1 MSEMLK
7 KLTVVANGKFSKLDI
22 CSDAAEYASG
32 RFGAV
37 IFVQHLYDEAI
48 NKVFKICRWWIVC
61 KVELEDKVQVSQSDL
76 QTIYKWSMLWNR

>member
-1 MSEMLK
+1 MGVICEDLGALIIQKVFTQFKRVFMSEMLK

-48 NKVFKICRWWIVC
+48 NKVFKICR
-61 KVELEDKVQVSQSDL
+61 
-76 QTIYKWSMLWNR
+76 

>member
-48 NKVFKICRWWIVC
+48 NKVFKICR
-61 KVELEDKVQVSQSDL
+61 
-76 QTIYKWSMLWNR
+76 